1 MKINVGS
8 KNPVKIEAVRE
19 VFSLFFG
26 NANVE
31 GFSVNSGVSSQ
42 PKTLNE
48 IMQGAKNRAINC
60 FNNCKYGLGLES
72 GIFPVEGSLT
82 NYLNIC
88 CCAIYNGGKIVGIGT
103 SPGFEYPEFVIKR
116 ILQEE
121 LETGPIFDELL
132 NEENINQKQG
142 IVGALARNK
151 YSRKDFTKAGVIMA
165 LYPLLNKKL
174 YDRKCK

>member
-19 VFSLFFG
+19 AFNLFF
-26 NANVE
+26 NNINIK

-48 IMQGAKNRAINC
+48 IIQGAKNRATNC
-60 FNNCKYGLGLES
+60 FNNCKYGIGLES
-72 GIFPVEGSLT
+72 GIFPVKGSLT
-82 NYLNIC
+82 NYLNSC
-88 CCAIYNGGKIVGIGT
+88 CCAIYNGEKIVGIGI
-103 SPGFEYPEFVIKR
+103 SPGFEYPKFVIKR

-121 LETGPIFDELL
+121 LETGHIFDELL
-132 NEENINQKQG
+132 NEKNINQKQG

-174 YDRKCK
+174 YDKK